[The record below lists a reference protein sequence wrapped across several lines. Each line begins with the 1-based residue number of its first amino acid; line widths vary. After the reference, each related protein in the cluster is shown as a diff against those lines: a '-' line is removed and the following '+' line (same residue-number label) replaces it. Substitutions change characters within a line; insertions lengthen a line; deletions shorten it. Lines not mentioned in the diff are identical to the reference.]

1 MVAGVLFSFLA
12 SACFSVSNLMEK
24 QAVTGMAEIT
34 VRHVGHLFRALCSS
48 RVWLT
53 GFVISVVSIGITI
66 VAYSLAPIMIV
77 QTIMGAGLALLVLA
91 SRLYLHEPLGQKER
105 LGLVTIIVAVVLV
118 SLTLNSTAVAPH
130 ISVPEVLA
138 VSAATV
144 VIAGAAFGV
153 LHRRTFHD
161 ASLMF
166 GSTSG
171 LLYGIAALQM
181 KSISVLLEQHGLL
194 GGITRVLASPYPYL
208 FVGASLLGLIIFQSG
223 LQRCRIS
230 VVGPVT
236 NIVASVYVV
245 VVGGAIFHESLPR
258 ETDLTL
264 LRLLGFAFVLVGSL
278 IFATGPATPA
288 GVVASS
294 ATPDE

>member
-1 MVAGVLFSFLA
+1 
-12 SACFSVSNLMEK
+12 MEK

-118 SLTLNSTAVAPH
+118 SLTLTRPRRLH